1 MATRDTVLRLLRPP
15 IGLLLVLAQGAASPA
30 WGAEADLGRLFYTPE
45 ERRKL
50 DHLRSLGG
58 PEVSLEARPGLRLDG
73 VVRHPDGRITTWI
86 NGQQAA
92 PGRVQPGTSPGRA
105 RLITESGRSVP
116 LQVGD
121 SLPAGS
127 PTPDP
132 LLGDGQARRDPRRD
146 PTPR

>member
-1 MATRDTVLRLLRPP
+1 MATVDPMLRRLLRPA
-15 IGLLLVLAQGAASPA
+15 IGLLLVLAPGAAGMA
-30 WGAEADLGRLFYTPE
+30 RGAEADLGRLFHTPE

-50 DHLRSLGG
+50 DHLRSLDG

-73 VVRHPDGRITTWI
+73 VLRHPDGRITTWI
-86 NGQQAA
+86 NGQRAA
-92 PGRVQPGTSPGRA
+92 PGQVQPGTGPGAA
-105 RLITESGRSVP
+105 RLVTEGGAAVN

-132 LLGDGQARRDPRRD
+132 LLGAGQARRDPN
-146 PTPR
+146 PR